1 MGIGQELVVLDVSK
15 NYGTFKALEDINL
28 TCKAGEFV
36 SILGSSGSGKT
47 TLLKVI
53 AGFERCSSGKIF
65 INGKDVATTPCYK
78 RNIGMLFQN
87 YALFPHL
94 TVAQNIAYPL
104 KLRKLKKEDI
114 DKKVKKMLSLIK
126 LDGLAD
132 RLPRQLPGGQQQRVA
147 QRLSSF

>member
-53 AGFERCSSGKIF
+53 ADFERCSSVKIF

-126 LDGLAD
+126 G
-132 RLPRQLPGGQQQRVA
+132 
-147 QRLSSF
+147 SSIN